1 MSGSHFIFDQ
11 HNVEVLRL
19 VIYLKR
25 YTVLH

>member
-11 HNVEVLRL
+11 QNVEVLRL